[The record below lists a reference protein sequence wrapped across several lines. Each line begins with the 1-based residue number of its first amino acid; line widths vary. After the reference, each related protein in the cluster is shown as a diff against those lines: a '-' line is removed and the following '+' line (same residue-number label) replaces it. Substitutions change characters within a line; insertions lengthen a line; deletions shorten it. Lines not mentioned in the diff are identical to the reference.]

1 MVPIIFKLHKDFLVI
16 MRNRQLT
23 AQEKLDRL
31 KWKVYGLS
39 LLFLAGIEFYNFF
52 RGLPVLDNVIDLLLG
67 AGGVGILVEFAFW
80 NAKQLQHQLD
90 EELQNS
96 QRHIRQMVSLHTATT
111 ALVMTH
117 DLRELIERI
126 LEATMN
132 AIDRADTG
140 SIYLIDPD
148 TKQLNLAT
156 LRGTDSLELESSK
169 DLEAF
174 AGAYQRGYAD
184 RVIQTKEAILISDAH
199 LDDEDRE
206 VQDSEPKFAVRSM
219 ILAPL
224 LLEDRG
230 VGVLALNSFSPA
242 AFSNMDL
249 ASLRTFATTAAA
261 AILNARLYEE
271 THYLAVTDV
280 LTGLNNRRYFFELA
294 RSELG
299 RARRYQRSLSLL
311 MMDLDH
317 FKQVNDRF
325 GHTVGDRV
333 LRAVAQRCKEIV
345 REQDI
350 IGRYGGEEFAV
361 MLPEADS
368 RAAFQTANRIRER
381 IAEAPFTTSNGD
393 QIGLTVSIG
402 VATLDEDTRDL
413 TTFVNAADT
422 ALYKAKESGKDCIV
436 VV

>member
-1 MVPIIFKLHKDFLVI
+1 
-16 MRNRQLT
+16 
-23 AQEKLDRL
+23 
-31 KWKVYGLS
+31 
-39 LLFLAGIEFYNFF
+39 
-52 RGLPVLDNVIDLLLG
+52 
-67 AGGVGILVEFAFW
+67 
-80 NAKQLQHQLD
+80 
-90 EELQNS
+90 
-96 QRHIRQMVSLHTATT
+96 MVSLHTATT

-148 TKQLNLAT
+148 TKQLTLAT
-156 LRGTDSLELESSK
+156 LHGTDSLELESSK

-174 AGAYQRGYAD
+174 AGTYQRGYAD

-199 LDDEDRE
+199 LDDEDQE
-206 VQDSEPKFAVRSM
+206 IQDSEPKFAVRSM

-271 THYLAVTDV
+271 AHYLAVTDV

-381 IAEAPFTTSNGD
+381 IAETPFTTSNGD